1 MELNIFDQFWSWRS
15 KTVESG
21 GKTPTWNETVTIPVK
36 SQAHAL
42 VIKIEDEDLG
52 GSHEAVA
59 ATEIAFKHCVCFC
72 L

>member
-1 MELNIFDQFWSWRS
+1 MGTANLTRDVDFIGKQDPFVELNIFDQFWSWRS

-42 VIKIEDEDLG
+42 SIRI
-52 GSHEAVA
+52 
-59 ATEIAFKHCVCFC
+59 
-72 L
+72 